1 MLSRMIAE
9 ARCGSVDSLNQLLK
23 QMEHP
28 LRIMAELE
36 NSPLLRPKV
45 GDSDLVQESLLDAS
59 RSFRSFQGTT
69 ADELTAW
76 MRQILLNNLSHHR
89 RSYLGTEKRD
99 VLREEPWPHMDSDS
113 GTGSVIAGN
122 LSEPHAEVS
131 ATEEYQRVHA
141 ALSRLPEDFQ
151 QVLRWRFQNGHT
163 VAQIADSLKRS
174 LSSTKKLLA
183 RAAQQFDRE
192 LNRDGQPT

>member
-1 MLSRMIAE
+1 MLSRMIHE
-9 ARCGSVDSLNQLLK
+9 AQRGSVESLNRLLM
-23 QMEHP
+23 QMERP
-28 LRIMAELE
+28 LRKMAEQE
-36 NSPLLRPKV
+36 NSPLLRPKI

-59 RSFRSFQGTT
+59 RSFGRFQGTT

-99 VLREEPWPHMDSDS
+99 VLREEPWPRADSDS
-113 GTGSVIAGN
+113 DTGSVIAGN
-122 LSEPHAEVS
+122 LTEPHEEVS
-131 ATEEYQRVHA
+131 ASEEYQLVQA
-141 ALSRLPEDFQ
+141 ALKRLPEEFQ

-163 VAQIADSLKRS
+163 VAQIAEKLNRS

-183 RAAQQFDRE
+183 RAAQHFDRE
-192 LNRDGQPT
+192 LNRDGQSA